1 MSQKGV
7 TKAPKNV
14 TYYLNGPK
22 RCIEMSFN
30 SQIFSGLK
38 EKEPHQPGQHHVG
51 RQIGTYAL
59 CQLAGAELEA
69 TPAGPPGLEEDAVLL
84 DAVVQAENHLR
95 NEAYD

>member
-1 MSQKGV
+1 M
-7 TKAPKNV
+7 A
-14 TYYLNGPK
+14 
-22 RCIEMSFN
+22 FN

-38 EKEPHQPGQHHVG
+38 EKEPLQPDQHHVG

-59 CQLAGAELEA
+59 RQLAGAELEA